1 MKPLVGWDLAGPCVR
16 PRVPAR
22 LGEPAWSP
30 AQLLRDLHLRLGL
43 PQTEATAAER
53 VPTYARAL
61 DAVVKSAAERG
72 TPTATPFYAKSFAV
86 DSLGTAK
93 TLLAWRDAL
102 VDAGWNGKPV
112 AGGGDRLD
120 ALAAIELAGDE
131 PFPPG
136 RADCLARIEEELRTS
151 PKHRIYDALTLV
163 EDHALWPARWQ
174 SVFELLEQRGTV
186 ITQLVPELADNP
198 ALGAGTAS
206 TDLAVLQQMLRGDI
220 PSRRKDEGSAVRGDG
235 TLLLLRG
242 DTPGDLAELTAA
254 LLAKHRE
261 SAVVV
266 RGGGGALLDAAL
278 ARHGLPQQG
287 QAGSSEWRPAMQL
300 LPLALELAY
309 APRDPYRVLELLTL
323 PVGPFQGMLGAH
335 LARAVAKQPGVGGT
349 EWIQQKAKVTQRLRE
364 SRLRVGAAEGIVHP
378 QPAMDADADAHVAER
393 MQRVTAWIEAPCI
406 GAADGPG
413 APREALLAVA
423 TRVRTFLQKRLAL
436 PEGVGVAIYG
446 GALAQADAM
455 VAALSRDHHDF
466 IPREEMRHLLDS
478 VVRSADSLDL
488 SIETA
493 GRIDHVDHPSA
504 LLAAA
509 NTVVFWGFVSGTE
522 RRPTLPPWHR
532 AERAAL
538 EAAGVVFPDPG
549 ELLTIESH
557 AWRRGILAARERVIF
572 VVPSTVKGEPVAAHP
587 TWDEIAAR
595 LGLHD
600 DKSAAC
606 ITHYPQAILASASA
620 AALVPL
626 TTIDLLHLPEGRA
639 AWTIPAARIAAASDV
654 VQTSATALDT
664 LASCPLRF
672 VLARYAKLR
681 AGALAK
687 VASGPLLNGSLGHRL
702 VEELHRERA
711 FELDDGAFAIRAE
724 SVLEALLATE
734 GATLLLAGAAF
745 ERSQLVPQL
754 VKAMRELR
762 FYLVDSGWRIAAVE
776 EAVETTST
784 LGTLSGRIDVRLEN
798 DEGKQAVL
806 DLKWGASSKQKLI
819 EGGRAVQ
826 LAAYVHA
833 LHAKDASEPRQ
844 SLPPAAYFTLS
855 SGKVLTSDARMGL
868 NEDDTLDGATLDDT
882 WRRVE
887 KTARL
892 VQESLRGGKIY
903 VAATKRALPLLE
915 ALGISEA
922 DHATHYAVA
931 KNTDACDYCEYPAI
945 CGTAWETVR

>member
-1 MKPLVGWDLAGPCVR
+1 LR
-16 PRVPAR
+16 PRVAAR

-43 PQTEATAAER
+43 PRTEATAAER
-53 VPTYARAL
+53 VPTYARRL
-61 DAVVKSAAERG
+61 DAIIRSASESAIA
-72 TPTATPFYAKSFAV
+72 TAMPFYARSFAV

-102 VDAGWNGKPV
+102 VDAGWNGKVV

-120 ALAAIELAGDE
+120 ALAVIEARAQTDGEAL
-131 PFPPG
+131 PPG
-136 RADCLARIEEELRTS
+136 RADCLVHIEEELRS
-151 PKHRIYDALTLV
+151 SSKHRVYDALTLV
-163 EDHALWPARWQ
+163 EDHTLWPARWR
-174 SVFELLEQRGTV
+174 SVFELLEQRGAIVTH
-186 ITQLVPELADNP
+186 LVPELADHP
-198 ALGAGTAS
+198 RAAIAAGAGS
-206 TDLAVLQQMLRGDI
+206 TDLGVLQQMLRGDL
-220 PSRRKDEGSAVRGDG
+220 PSRRKDEGSAIKGDG

-254 LLAKHRE
+254 LLAKHRHD
-261 SAVVV
+261 AVVV
-266 RGGGGALLDAAL
+266 RGGGGALLDTAL

-287 QAGSSEWRPAMQL
+287 EAGSSEWRPAMQL

-309 APRDPYRVLELLTL
+309 EPRDPYRVLELLTL
-323 PVGPFQGMLGAH
+323 PVGPFQGMLGAQ
-335 LARAVAKQPGVGGT
+335 LARAVSKQPGVGGT
-349 EWIQQKAKVTQRLRE
+349 EWTQQKAKAAERLRE
-364 SRLRVGAAEGIVHP
+364 SRVRAGGADP
-378 QPAMDADADAHVAER
+378 DAYVAER
-393 MQRVTAWIEAPCI
+393 MQRVTDWIETPCI
-406 GAADGPG
+406 AAVDGPG
-413 APREALLAVA
+413 APREALLGVA
-423 TRVRTFLQKRLAL
+423 TRVRRFLQKRYAL
-436 PEGVGVAIYG
+436 PEGRGVDVYG
-446 GALAQADAM
+446 AALSQADAM
-455 VAALSRDHHDF
+455 VAALARDHHDF
-466 IPREEMRHLLDS
+466 IRREEMRHLLDS
-478 VVRSADSLDL
+478 VVRGADSLEL
-488 SIETA
+488 STETA

-504 LLAAA
+504 LLAPAS
-509 NTVVFWGFVSGTE
+509 TVVFWGFVGGTE

-532 AERAAL
+532 AECVAL

-549 ELLTIESH
+549 KLLAIESE

-572 VVPSTVKGEPVAAHP
+572 VVPATVKGEAVAPHP

-600 DKSAAC
+600 EKAAAC
-606 ITHYPQAILASASA
+606 VTRYPQAILASRVADGANASA
-620 AALVPL
+620 NGLVAL
-626 TTIDLLHLPEGRA
+626 TTIDPLRLPEGRGE
-639 AWTIPAARIAAASDV
+639 WIIPAARIAAADDV
-654 VQTSATALDT
+654 LQTSATALDT

-672 VLARYAKLR
+672 VLSRYAKLR
-681 AGALAK
+681 PGALAK

-711 FELDDGAFAIRAE
+711 FDLDDGAFAVRAE
-724 SVLEALLATE
+724 SVLEALLPTE
-734 GATLLLAGAAF
+734 GATLLLAGAGF

-762 FYLVDSGWRIAAVE
+762 FYLVDSGWHIAAVE

-784 LGTLSGRIDVRLEN
+784 IGTLSGRIDMRLEN

-806 DLKWGASSKQKLI
+806 DLKWGASSYKELL

-833 LHAKDASEPRQ
+833 LYAKAPKAPRVPKH

-855 SGKVLTSDARMGL
+855 GAKVLTADKRMGMS
-868 NEDDTLDGATLDDT
+868 EDNTLDGATLDDT

-892 VQESLRGGKIY
+892 VQESLRSGKIY

-915 ALGISEA
+915 ALGIAKDE
-922 DHATHYAVA
+922 HAAHYAVG
-931 KNTDACDYCEYPAI
+931 NHSDACKYCDYPAI
-945 CGTAWETVR
+945 CGTAWEEVR

>member
-1 MKPLVGWDLAGPCVR
+1 MKPLVGWELGGPCVR

-53 VPTYARAL
+53 VPTYVQAL
-61 DAVVKSAAERG
+61 DAVVKRAAESA
-72 TPTATPFYAKSFAV
+72 TAAPPFYARSFAV

-93 TLLAWRDAL
+93 TLLSWRDAL

-120 ALAAIELAGDE
+120 ALAAIELAGVE
-131 PFPPG
+131 PLPPG
-136 RADCLARIEEELRTS
+136 RTDCLARIEQELRTS

-163 EDHALWPARWQ
+163 EEHTLWPARWQ
-174 SVFELLEQRGTV
+174 SVFVLLEQRGTV
-186 ITQLVPELADNP
+186 ITQLVPEVAEKP
-198 ALGAGTAS
+198 AS
-206 TDLAVLQQMLRGDI
+206 TDLGILHQMLRGDI
-220 PSRRKDEGSAVRGDG
+220 PSRRKDEGSAVSGDG

-261 SAVVV
+261 NAVVV

-278 ARHGLPQQG
+278 ARQGLPQQG

-323 PVGPFQGMLGAH
+323 PVGPFQGMLGAQ

-349 EWIQQKAKVTQRLRE
+349 EWLQQKAKVTQRLRE
-364 SRLRVGAAEGIVHP
+364 SRLRVRAGEGIVEP
-378 QPAMDADADAHVAER
+378 RAAMDADADAHVAER
-393 MQRVTAWIEAPCI
+393 MQRVTDWIESPCI
-406 GAADGPG
+406 AAADGPG
-413 APREALLAVA
+413 APREALVAVA
-423 TRVRTFLQKRLAL
+423 TRVRTFLQKRFAL

-446 GALAQADAM
+446 AALAQADAM
-455 VAALSRDHHDF
+455 VAALSRDHHEF

-509 NTVVFWGFVSGTE
+509 NTVVFWGFVGGTE

-549 ELLTIESH
+549 ELLRTESH

-572 VVPSTVKGEPVAAHP
+572 VVPSTVKGAPVAAHP

-606 ITHYPQAILASASA
+606 ITHYPQAVLASASA
-620 AALVPL
+620 SASASALVPL
-626 TTIDLLHLPEGRA
+626 TPIDPLHLPEGRA

-654 VQTSATALDT
+654 LQTSATALDT

-672 VLARYAKLR
+672 VLGRYAKLR
-681 AGALAK
+681 PGALAK

-711 FELDDGAFAIRAE
+711 FELDDGEFAIRAE
-724 SVLEALLATE
+724 SVLDALLPTE

-806 DLKWGASSKQKLI
+806 DLKWGASSYKELL
-819 EGGRAVQ
+819 ETGRAVQ

-833 LHAKDASEPRQ
+833 LHSKAPKDATVPKRSI
-844 SLPPAAYFTLS
+844 PPAAYFTLS
-855 SGKVLTSDARMGL
+855 AAKVLTADKRMGL

-892 VQESLRGGKIY
+892 VQESLRSGKIY

-915 ALGISEA
+915 ALGISQT
-922 DHATHYAVA
+922 DHATHYAVG
-931 KNTDACDYCEYPAI
+931 KQDDACKYCDYPAI
-945 CGTAWETVR
+945 CGTAWEAVR